1 MNVHIALTAAQE
13 GATVANHT
21 EVLDLLSTGTRGQSD
36 YKIVGAKVRD
46 VFTGE
51 TYEIKAKQVG

>member
-21 EVLDLLSTGTRGQSD
+21 EVLSLLTVGKIGEKD
-36 YKIVGAKVRD
+36 YKVVGAKVRRSNHKRIGD
-46 VFTGE
+46 RVM
-51 TYEIKAKQVG
+51 